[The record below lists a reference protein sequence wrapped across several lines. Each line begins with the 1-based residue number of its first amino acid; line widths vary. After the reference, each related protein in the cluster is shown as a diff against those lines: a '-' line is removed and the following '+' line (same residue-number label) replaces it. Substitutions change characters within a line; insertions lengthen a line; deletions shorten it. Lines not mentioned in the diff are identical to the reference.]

1 MGGTFLKE
9 GGQRLDKVWSL
20 VSTAN
25 LTVTYCHTMML
36 QEKGGDLVPNDS
48 LRNLSVYLTLQKA
61 EQAGFKAS
69 DYGLDEEKSAIIAAV
84 FSKYDTND
92 DFVLSTYEVN
102 QLL

>member
-1 MGGTFLKE
+1 MPFA
-9 GGQRLDKVWSL
+9 V
-20 VSTAN
+20 
-25 LTVTYCHTMML
+25 

-61 EQAGFKAS
+61 EQAGYKAS
-69 DYGLDEEKSAIIAAV
+69 DYGLDDEKSAVIAAV

>member
-1 MGGTFLKE
+1 MK
-9 GGQRLDKVWSL
+9 RL
-20 VSTAN
+20 
-25 LTVTYCHTMML
+25 YCDDQSQQLNCGFHV

-69 DYGLDEEKSAIIAAV
+69 DYGLDDEKSAVIAAV